1 MVLNQP
7 FHRTLKNLTDLNTC
21 CLRSLLQNLLVTV
34 SYGTNKMYRILLII
48 ILHHVSAEKS
58 DKALRTSSGD
68 SFSID

>member
-1 MVLNQP
+1 MVLNQS

-34 SYGTNKMYRILLII
+34 SYGTNKMYWILLII

-58 DKALRTSSGD
+58 DKAVEH
-68 SFSID
+68 

>member
-34 SYGTNKMYRILLII
+34 SYGTNNMHWI
-48 ILHHVSAEKS
+48 
-58 DKALRTSSGD
+58 
-68 SFSID
+68 